1 MISPPT
7 YPARPVQGGQL
18 ELAPPKR
25 GIWFS
30 EPKYNG
36 WRALVHTPTGAMWNR
51 HGEPLTIQ
59 PAFQEALDALRSMEI
74 AEFLDCE
81 ALERRHAMSHGTLI
95 VLDCVDSALPYEARR
110 TRLEAS
116 LPVHDPAAPPDL
128 LMLVP
133 SVPSDPSVL
142 YARLRDLN
150 ERFGCAF
157 YEGIVMKRAGRT
169 YPVQRSSPS
178 QCYPWWVKH
187 RFLADHR

>member
-1 MISPPT
+1 MSMIPT

-51 HGEPLTIQ
+51 HGESLTIQ
-59 PAFQEALDALRSMEI
+59 PAFRDAIERMRDLGLP
-74 AEFLDCE
+74 EFLDCE
-81 ALERRHAMSHGTLI
+81 ALERRHAMSHGTLL
-95 VLDCVDSALPYEARR
+95 VLDYVDAAITYEARR
-110 TRLEAS
+110 QRLEAA
-116 LPVHDPAAPPDL
+116 LPVHDPAAPPDQ

-169 YPVQRSSPS
+169 YPVQRISPS